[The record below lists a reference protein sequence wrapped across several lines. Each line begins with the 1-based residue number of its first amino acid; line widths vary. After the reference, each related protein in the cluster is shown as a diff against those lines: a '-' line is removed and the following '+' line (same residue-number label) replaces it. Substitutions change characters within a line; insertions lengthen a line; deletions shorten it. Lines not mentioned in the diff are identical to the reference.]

1 MSPPHPS
8 INVLSYAEFLLN
20 CSVKLQRRS
29 AANFEVTVANGLVRH
44 FRDFEAKPRNSLL
57 LSFFFLSDE
66 ELTGW
71 ADSLSAFLYT
81 SISYH
86 MIWYTSRVHE
96 RHILA
101 RVIVYY
107 VELSHYARVAKF
119 IMAALH
125 GQSRI
130 VLRLAT
136 SSSRW
141 RRYSTFHSS
150 VL

>member
-29 AANFEVTVANGLVRH
+29 AANFEVTVANNGLVRH
-44 FRDFEAKPRNSLL
+44 FVISKPRNSLL

-71 ADSLSAFLYT
+71 ADTLSAFLYT